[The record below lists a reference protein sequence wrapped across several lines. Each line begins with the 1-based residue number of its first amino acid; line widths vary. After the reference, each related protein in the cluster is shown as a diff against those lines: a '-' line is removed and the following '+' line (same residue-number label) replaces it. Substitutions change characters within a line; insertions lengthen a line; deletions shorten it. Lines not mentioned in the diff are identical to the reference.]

1 MTKDI
6 VLLDLF
12 SGIGGFP
19 LGLERAGFNITKHYF
34 SEVDKHAISNYRFN
48 FKTAEYVGSV
58 TDVRGAGL
66 PKRPNIITFG
76 SPCQD
81 FSLAG
86 KRKGMDGERSSLI
99 SHAIRLITECRPD
112 VFIWENV
119 KGTFSSNNGA
129 DFWAIVQAFA
139 NIGGYRLEW
148 QLLNTAW
155 LLPQNRERIY
165 LIGHLG
171 KGSGRN
177 VFPFREDDQVF
188 DQPNGAD
195 NRRTQAQYCSTIVR
209 PGMGSKA
216 DDTFIATAL
225 NASSAKMVASDTYIQ
240 VKSATAQGYETATE
254 GDSINLSQPDS
265 ETRRG
270 RVGHGKAQT
279 LETSCNQA
287 VILGAVTMQRTEEGK
302 KLRSEYEAGEVK
314 HGYNEHRE
322 QAIRQDGLTN
332 TLDSSI
338 KSQMVAVCA
347 AMRGRNTEN
356 PSSRIKGDHFEQRL
370 EVNQNGTTNTLTAVQ
385 KDNLIIQ
392 LNPSKESGGN
402 QAVIESS
409 IIDVSIKNEGI
420 REYYETCPTLNSRD
434 YKEPRMV
441 IQSTVLPGR
450 HAVQLNPSAKHQQD
464 RVYSEHGIAPQ
475 LNAGT
480 HGNAQH
486 LTKTLVGARIRRL
499 TEIECERLQGFPD
512 NWTKFGTNEKGETIT
527 ISRTQRYKMCGNAVT
542 VAVVE
547 MIGQRL
553 IKL

>member
-1 MTKDI
+1 MDRRTMKKDI

-34 SEVDKHAISNYRFN
+34 SEVDKHAIANYRYN

-58 TDVRGAGL
+58 TDVRGSQL
-66 PKRPNIITFG
+66 PERPNIITFG

-119 KGTFSSNNGA
+119 KGTFSSNHGA

-171 KGSGRN
+171 NGSGRS
-177 VFPFREDDQVF
+177 VFPFGEDDRLFARTV
-188 DQPNGAD
+188 GAD
-195 NRRTQAQYCSTIVR
+195 SRRTQAQYCSTIVR

-225 NASSAKMVASDTYIQ
+225 NASSSKMVASDTYIQ
-240 VKSATAQGYETATE
+240 VKSATASGHECATI
-254 GDSINLSQPDS
+254 GDSINLSQPES
-265 ETRRG
+265 TTRRG
-270 RVGHGKAQT
+270 RVGKAKAQT

-287 VILGAVTMQRTEEGK
+287 VVIGNIYPSKGENGNVYRT
-302 KLRSEYEAGEVK
+302 
-314 HGYNEHRE
+314 
-322 QAIRQDGLTN
+322 DGLSPT
-332 TLDSSI
+332 I
-338 KSQMVAVCA
+338 KSGETSTKGNGGIGSSNSPKILCEQLVTSIVLP
-347 AMRGRNTEN
+347 GRHV
-356 PSSRIKGDHFEQRL
+356 G
-370 EVNQNGTTNTLTAVQ
+370 QNGQREKPIGDPHFTIDAAHSTG
-385 KDNLIIQ
+385 ICIQ
-392 LNPSKESGGN
+392 NS
-402 QAVIESS
+402 AS
-409 IIDVSIKNEGI
+409 IIDVSRKNEGV
-420 REYYETCPTLNSRD
+420 REYHEMCLTLNQRD

-441 IQSTVLPGR
+441 S
-450 HAVQLNPSAKHQQD
+450 
-464 RVYSEHGIAPQ
+464 
-475 LNAGT
+475 
-480 HGNAQH
+480 QH
-486 LTKTLVGARIRRL
+486 ARIRRL
-499 TEIECERLQGFPD
+499 TEIECERLQGFDQSWRTGTEPA
-512 NWTKFGTNEKGETIT
+512 NWTKFGINEKGETIT
-527 ISRTQRYKMCGNAVT
+527 ISRTQRYKMLGNAVT
-542 VAVVE
+542 ANVVE
-547 MIGQRL
+547 MIGTRFIEL
-553 IKL
+553 